1 MSLSLQGSPLFG
13 GGRLEMNVAAR
24 TQENHCAMKTV
35 GWLSVSLGAV
45 ALGVIIGREIRCRYK
60 FKRRTPYDLYSHSGD
75 RPQGVEFG
83 MGV

>member
-1 MSLSLQGSPLFG
+1 
-13 GGRLEMNVAAR
+13 MNVTAQS
-24 TQENHCAMKTV
+24 QEDRRAMHTL
-35 GWLSVSLGAV
+35 GWLSVSVGAV
-45 ALGVIIGREIRCRYK
+45 ALGVFIGREIRCRYK